1 MSKSKLKRNLVFSI
15 IMAVLSIAIIIADFI
30 FINTFFVMPLFS
42 MYCVLPFFG
51 IVMVLFVAKA
61 INGILALNNGE
72 TYDSIHKVLS
82 KVTTA
87 LLILV
92 LVLNFGFSN
101 YYLMNFGM
109 KYANLSSEQNAPKLY
124 EIFNI
129 SPFTNVVENV
139 EKEHDTLNY
148 FDYSK
153 FLKSESIYVNKN
165 FSAVDG
171 NGEETGPIQVDIEYS
186 KDVPPIFNFIRYEM
200 LKMSLPDK
208 KYSENRQYVYSY
220 ILNEFVDSMRSKG
233 TAFYLLSKE
242 NRSFLYVKIETCDP
256 DFRIDEEKALEYFK
270 TAGEEALRA
279 VNPT

>member
-61 INGILALNNGE
+61 INGILALNKGE

-124 EIFNI
+124 EIFNV

-139 EKEHDTLNY
+139 EKEHDTFNY

-165 FSAVDG
+165 FSAVDC
-171 NGEETGPIQVDIEYS
+171 NGEETAPIQVKIEYS
-186 KDVPPIFNFIRYEM
+186 KDVLPIFNFIRYEM
-200 LKMSLPDK
+200 LKMSLSDK
-208 KYSENRQYVYSY
+208 KYDENKQYVYSY
-220 ILNEFVDSMRSKG
+220 ILGDYDDSVVAWS
-233 TAFYLLSKE
+233 TTFSLLSKE
-242 NRSFLYVKIETCDP
+242 NGSFLYVYIETWDP

-270 TAGEEALRA
+270 TAGEEALRT